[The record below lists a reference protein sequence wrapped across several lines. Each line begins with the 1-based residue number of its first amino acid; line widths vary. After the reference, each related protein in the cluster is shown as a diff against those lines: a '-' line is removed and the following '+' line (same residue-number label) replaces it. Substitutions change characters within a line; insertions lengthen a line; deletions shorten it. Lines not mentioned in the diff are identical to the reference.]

1 MQLYTPPE
9 LMINKDFLKQILAEE
24 KEFMEVDAVKKVNMP
39 KYDELSVKNFWP
51 RVQGNLR
58 IMKFFPDKLPKGRQP
73 DHEFFWNVFNTLEE
87 PYVRQLL
94 AHANEQRNSAQ
105 AEGQQLQSIV
115 VSTVMANKLLQ
126 FPFQPSKLMKP
137 N

>member
-9 LMINKDFLKQILAEE
+9 LMVNKDFLRQLLSEE
-24 KEFMEVDAVKKVNMP
+24 KELMEADAVKKVNMP

-51 RVQGNLR
+51 RVQGNQR
-58 IMKFFPDKLPKGRQP
+58 VMRFFPDNLPKGRQP
-73 DHEFFWNVFNTLEE
+73 DHEYFWNVYNTLEE

-105 AEGQQLQSIV
+105 AEGMQVQSIAI
-115 VSTVMANKLLQ
+115 S
-126 FPFQPSKLMKP
+126 
-137 N
+137 